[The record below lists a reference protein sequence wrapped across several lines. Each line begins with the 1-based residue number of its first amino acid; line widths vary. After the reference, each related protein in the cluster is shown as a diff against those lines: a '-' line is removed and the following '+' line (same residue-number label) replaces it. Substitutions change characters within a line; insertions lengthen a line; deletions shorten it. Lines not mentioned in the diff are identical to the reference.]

1 MKTFALLFL
10 LLSCSVAFTQKKAAA
25 ASNKDPWTGTF
36 KLDQAKS
43 KFNGGPMPQQETIS
57 VAAARKDSIQYTVS
71 GKDINGNSYT
81 IDYKGKA
88 DAESME
94 MMEGKPI
101 AQITYHIKSPHE
113 FTSEGRGADG
123 STSTGA
129 ITLSQDGKT
138 ITVHQ
143 HNKTAQGAEQDQ
155 TFVYVRQ

>member
-1 MKTFALLFL
+1 MKTFVLLFL
-10 LLSCSVAFTQKKAAA
+10 LLTCSAAFTQKKAAV
-25 ASNKDPWTGTF
+25 NDPWAGTF
-36 KLDQAKS
+36 KLDPGKS
-43 KFNGGPMPQQETIS
+43 KFSGPSPQEETIS
-57 VAAARKDSIQYTVS
+57 VAAARKDSIQYTVA
-71 GKDINGNSYT
+71 GKDANGNSYT

-88 DAESME
+88 DTESTE

-101 AQITYHIKSPHE
+101 AQITYHMPSSHE
-113 FTSEGRGADG
+113 FTSEGRGVDG

-129 ITLSQDGKT
+129 VTLSKDGKT